1 MTSSLHFSLS
11 PSKLADWLSRLVQI
25 PSVTPEQ
32 AGPRSGEPGEARMAA
47 AVADWFTQFGG
58 EVHWHEVLPGRS
70 SVYAIWPGRT
80 GNTGRWLGVDVHT
93 DTVGVEQMTDP
104 PFDGR
109 IADGRVYGRG
119 AVDTKATLAV
129 VLALLE
135 AMHTA
140 GTQLD
145 ANLLIAATV
154 DEETG
159 ATGAPGFAEW
169 LRARGLL
176 LDELVVAE
184 PTGCTPVH
192 GHKGLVRM
200 EFTAHGLA
208 AHSAQPHLGKNAI
221 LAGARVALAM
231 ETEHNRLQNLSA
243 SALGIPQLTVALI
256 RGGMGRNVV
265 PDTCSLAID
274 RRLVDGEDPLAVT
287 EQLIALAEAASPL
300 PLTNE
305 IWRQITAFYQSPE
318 SGLVARMAEWS
329 GQTPTVAPYGTNAW
343 AYGDVSRERIV
354 LGPGSIDQAH
364 GTVEWV
370 EIDELVKLAGI
381 YRRWWGI

>member
-1 MTSSLHFSLS
+1 MLPLPS
-11 PSKLADWLSRLVQI
+11 PTQLADWLSRLAQI

-32 AGPRSGEPGEARMAA
+32 AGPRAGEPGETAMSE
-47 AVADWFTQFGG
+47 AVAGWFAQFGG
-58 EVHWHEVLPGRS
+58 EVHWHEVLPERS
-70 SVYAIWPGRT
+70 SVYGIWRGQT
-80 GNTGRWLGVDVHT
+80 ERWLGVDIHT

-119 AVDTKATLAV
+119 AVDTKASLGV

-135 AMHTA
+135 SMHNA
-140 GTQLD
+140 GVQPKD
-145 ANLLIAATV
+145 NLLIAATV

-159 ATGAPGFAEW
+159 ATGAPGFADW
-169 LRARGLL
+169 LRTQGMV

-200 EFTAHGLA
+200 EFTAHGQT
-208 AHSAQPHLGKNAI
+208 AHSAQPQRGKNAI
-221 LAGARVALAM
+221 WAAARVALAM
-231 ETEHNRLQNLSA
+231 EAEQNRLQTLPA
-243 SALGIPQLTVALI
+243 TALGIPQLTVVMMH
-256 RGGMGRNVV
+256 GGIGRNVV
-265 PDTCSLAID
+265 PDTCSVAID
-274 RRLVDGEDPLAVT
+274 RRLTDGEDPLAVT
-287 EQLIALAEAASPL
+287 AQLIALAEAASPL
-300 PLTNE
+300 PLTTE
-305 IWRQITAFYQSPE
+305 IWRQIVAFYQPAD
-318 SGLVARMAEWS
+318 SGLVTRMAGWS

-343 AYGDVSRERIV
+343 AYGDVTRQRIV

-364 GTVEWV
+364 GAVEWV

-381 YRRWWGI
+381 YTRWWGLG

>member
-1 MTSSLHFSLS
+1 MTLTSSLPSFLP
-11 PSKLADWLSRLVQI
+11 PSKLAEWVGRLVQI

-32 AGPRSGEPGEARMAA
+32 SGPRAGVEGEARISA
-47 AVADWFTQFGG
+47 AVAGWFAQFGG
-58 EVHWHEVLPGRS
+58 EVHWHEILPGRS
-70 SVYAIWPGRT
+70 NVYAIWPGRT
-80 GNTGRWLGVDVHT
+80 QRWLAVDIHT
-93 DTVGVEQMTDP
+93 DTVGVEQMSDP

-119 AVDTKATLAV
+119 AVDTKASLAV

-135 AMHTA
+135 AMHAA
-140 GTQLD
+140 GQQPES
-145 ANLLIAATV
+145 NLLIAATV

-159 ATGAPGFAEW
+159 ATGAPGFADW

-208 AHSAQPHLGKNAI
+208 AHSAQPHLGRNAI
-221 LAGARVALAM
+221 LVGARVALAL
-231 ETEHNRLQNLSA
+231 EAEHNRLQTTPA
-243 SALGIPQLTVALI
+243 SALGIPQLTVVLI
-256 RGGMGRNVV
+256 NGGIGRNVV

-274 RRLVDGEDPLAVT
+274 RRLTDGEDPQAVT
-287 EQLIALAEAASPL
+287 AQLIALAAAASLL
-300 PLTNE
+300 PLTTE
-305 IWRQITAFYQSPE
+305 VWRQIPAFYQPS
-318 SGLVARMAEWS
+318 SGGLVTRMAAWS

-343 AYGDVSRERIV
+343 AYGDVARERIV

-364 GTVEWV
+364 AAVEWV
-370 EIDELVKLAGI
+370 EIAQLEKLAGVFA
-381 YRRWWGI
+381 RWWGL

>member
-1 MTSSLHFSLS
+1 
-11 PSKLADWLSRLVQI
+11 
-25 PSVTPEQ
+25 
-32 AGPRSGEPGEARMAA
+32 MAA

-58 EVHWHEVLPGRS
+58 EVHWHEILPGRS
-70 SVYAIWPGRT
+70 SVYAIWRGRT
-80 GNTGRWLGVDVHT
+80 NRWLGVDVHI

-109 IADGRVYGRG
+109 IADDRVYGRG
-119 AVDTKATLAV
+119 AVDTKASLAV

-135 AMHTA
+135 EMQRV
-140 GTQLD
+140 GIQPED
-145 ANLLIAATV
+145 NLLIAATV

-169 LRARGLL
+169 LRTNGLM

-200 EFTAHGLA
+200 EFTAHGLT

-221 LAGARVALAM
+221 LAGARVALAL
-231 ETEHNRLQNLSA
+231 EAEHNRLQTLPA
-243 SALGIPQLTVALI
+243 SVLGIPQLTVVLI
-256 RGGMGRNVV
+256 DGGIGRNVV
-265 PDTCSLAID
+265 PDTCAVAID
-274 RRLVDGEDPLAVT
+274 RRLVDGEAPFAVT
-287 EQLIALAEAASPL
+287 AQLIELAEAASPL
-300 PLTNE
+300 PLTHE
-305 IWRQITAFYQSPE
+305 IWRQIPAFFQPSD
-318 SGLVARMAEWS
+318 SGLVTRMAGWS

-343 AYGDVSRERIV
+343 AYGGVTRERIV

-364 GTVEWV
+364 GPVEWV
-370 EIDELVKLAGI
+370 EIGELAKLAEI
-381 YRRWWGI
+381 YAAWWGMG

>member
-1 MTSSLHFSLS
+1 MLSL
-11 PSKLADWLSRLVQI
+11 PTPPNLAEWVSRLVQI

-32 AGPRSGEPGEARMAA
+32 AGPRAGEPGEAAMAE
-47 AVADWFTQFGG
+47 AVAGWFAQFGG
-58 EVHWHEVLPGRS
+58 EVHWHEVQPGRS
-70 SVYAIWPGRT
+70 SVYAIWRGRT
-80 GNTGRWLGVDVHT
+80 ERWLAVDVHT

-119 AVDTKATLAV
+119 AVDTKASLGV

-135 AMHTA
+135 NMHAA
-140 GTQLD
+140 GVQLEE
-145 ANLLIAATV
+145 NLLIAATV

-169 LRARGLL
+169 LRARELV

-200 EFTAHGLA
+200 EFTAHGQT
-208 AHSAQPHLGKNAI
+208 AHSAQPVRGKNAI
-221 LAGARVALAM
+221 WAAARVALAM
-231 ETEHNRLQNLSA
+231 ETEQNRLQSLPA
-243 SALGIPQLTVALI
+243 TALGIPQLTVVLI
-256 RGGMGRNVV
+256 NGGIGRNVV
-265 PDTCSLAID
+265 PDTCSVAID
-274 RRLVDGEDPLAVT
+274 RRLTDSEDPLAVT
-287 EQLIALAEAASPL
+287 AQLIALAEAASPL
-300 PLTNE
+300 PLTTE
-305 IWRQITAFYQSPE
+305 IWRQITPFYQPAD
-318 SGLVARMAEWS
+318 SGLVTRMAAWS

-343 AYGDVSRERIV
+343 AYGDVTRQRIV

-364 GTVEWV
+364 GPVEWV
-370 EIDELVKLAGI
+370 EIDELAKLADI
-381 YRRWWGI
+381 YARWWGLG